1 MSEFEIKYLAEKV
14 HIHRWPLDT
23 PEWSDST
30 KKQLDNSINKNPEKK
45 KITINEKTIKIE
57 NYTFDSISKVGVS
70 VPFFKKECTIIF
82 EAKFEGLFAH
92 VHITSRAENY
102 IDLFNQLIS
111 WRNKI
116 FPDI

>member
-1 MSEFEIKYLAEKV
+1 MPDFEIKYLAEKV

-30 KKQLDNSINKNPEKK
+30 KNQLDNSINKNPEKK
-45 KITINEKTIKIE
+45 KITINEKTIQVE
-57 NYTFDSISKVGVS
+57 NYTFNSISKVGVS

-82 EAKFEGLFAH
+82 EAQFEGLFAH

-102 IDLFNQLIS
+102 INIFNELIS
-111 WRNKI
+111 WRSRV
-116 FPDI
+116 FSDI